1 MRTQN
6 IMAVLSLS
14 NIVKTSLGPQG
25 LDKMLVDDIGDVTIT
40 NDGATILK
48 QLEVTHPAAKV
59 LVELSQIQD
68 REVGDGTTSVVI
80 LAAELLKRGNELI
93 KNHIHATS
101 VMAGYRLALKES
113 VKFIQKNLSVKTDS
127 LGREALIN
135 AAKTS
140 MSSKLLNA
148 ESDFFSNMVVNAMSN
163 VKSVNPQGQAK
174 YPVKAVHILK
184 THGMSS
190 KDSLL
195 VDGYAIEATRSAQG
209 MPTSVTGAKIAFVDF
224 NLNKYRL
231 AMGVQVLVHDPEA
244 LNKIRIAEMDVCKK
258 RCQMLIDAGANVV
271 LCARGIDDF
280 ALKYFV
286 EAGVIAIRRVP
297 KSDLR
302 RMANCAGGKVVVSL
316 AELGDEGE
324 ETFDAASLGACEKVY
339 EKRVGDWEYMFFEG
353 MAQTRAQTIILRGAN
368 EFFLDEVER
377 SLHDSLCV
385 IKRVLESNSVVAGG
399 GSVEVALSVYLDDFA
414 RTLGS
419 REQLAIAEF
428 SEALQIIP
436 KVLALNAAKDA
447 TELLAK
453 LRVYHNAAQRTEG
466 NDEKKKAL
474 KYSGL
479 DLTNGK
485 VRNNLA
491 NGVIE
496 PAMSKVKSLKFA
508 TEAAITILRID
519 DSIKLAPP
527 PQQQQ

>member
-1 MRTQN
+1 M
-6 IMAVLSLS
+6 S
-14 NIVKTSLGPQG
+14 
-25 LDKMLVDDIGDVTIT
+25 
-40 NDGATILK
+40 
-48 QLEVTHPAAKV
+48 
-59 LVELSQIQD
+59 
-68 REVGDGTTSVVI
+68 
-80 LAAELLKRGNELI
+80 
-93 KNHIHATS
+93 
-101 VMAGYRLALKES
+101 GYRLALKES
-113 VKFIQKNLSVKTDS
+113 IKFIQSTLSVKTDS
-127 LGREALIN
+127 LGKDALLN

-148 ESDFFSNMVVNAMSN
+148 ESDFFANMVVNAMEN
-163 VKSVNPQGQAK
+163 VKTINPQGNAK

-190 KDSLL
+190 KDSML

-209 MPTSVTGAKIAFVDF
+209 MPSSINGAKIAFVDF

-231 AMGVQVLVHDPEA
+231 AMGVQVLVHDPDA
-244 LNKIRIAEMDVCKK
+244 LEKIRQAEMDVCKK
-258 RCQMLIDAGANVV
+258 RCQMLIDSGANVV

-297 KSDLR
+297 KTDLR
-302 RMANCAGGKVVVSL
+302 RMANCSGGKVVVSL

-324 ETFDAASLGACEKVY
+324 ESFDVTCLGEAEKVY

-353 MAQTRAQTIILRGAN
+353 MKETRAQTIILRGAN

-385 IKRVLESNSVVAGG
+385 IKRVLESNSIVAGG
-399 GSVEVALSVYLDDFA
+399 GSVEVALAVYLDDYA

-428 SEALQIIP
+428 SEALQCVP
-436 KVLALNAAKDA
+436 KILSINAAKDA

-453 LRVYHNAAQRTEG
+453 LRVYHNAAQKSDG
-466 NDEKKKAL
+466 QDEKKKAL

-485 VRNNLA
+485 VRNNL
-491 NGVIE
+491 
-496 PAMSKVKSLKFA
+496 
-508 TEAAITILRID
+508 
-519 DSIKLAPP
+519 
-527 PQQQQ
+527 